1 MIRGIMRSAAST
13 ESPTHGFYLSV
24 LLMTLHR
31 STIIN
36 NSPSLALD
44 RQYRYA
50 CGAQYDWSKDLTIG
64 FAYKF
69 LDLGEGKLEKSGTLA
84 GDLAGKF
91 DPCYIHVVT
100 LNMSWKF

>member
-1 MIRGIMRSAAST
+1 LSLGFAYDT
-13 ESPTHGFYLSV
+13 SPVDHKV
-24 LLMTLHR
+24 
-31 STIIN
+31 N

-50 CGAQYDWSKDLTIG
+50 CGAQYDWSEDLTIG
-64 FAYKF
+64 VAYEF
-69 LDLGEGKLEKSGTLA
+69 LDLGEGKLEKSGHLT

-91 DPCYIHVVT
+91 DPYYIHVVT